1 MTKSTTLLTASILL
15 AAFLAGCSGTR
26 STVADPSTA
35 HVYPL
40 SEEQANQVVA
50 EAMAAEF
57 SGSAISR
64 VDFPNS
70 GYRVTIRFALDSHDI
85 VALFI
90 PAKARTTEGEIVDGY
105 VFEVNDSGTMAISG
119 RRRASKLFEGIQQR
133 ANRIAAP
140 LPLAGY

>member
-1 MTKSTTLLTASILL
+1 MENTRTLATALLFGILL
-15 AAFLAGCSGTR
+15 LSGCSGTR

-40 SEEQANQVVA
+40 TEEQANLIVA
-50 EAMAAEF
+50 EAMSAEF

-85 VALFI
+85 VALYI
-90 PAKARTTEGEIVDGY
+90 PAKGKGPDGETLDGF

-119 RRRASKLFEGIQQR
+119 RRRANKLFEGIQQR
-133 ANRIAAP
+133 ANRVAAP
-140 LPLAGY
+140 VRLVGY